1 MIKSAIIK
9 TNFELFIST
18 MLVYRALFPIFFL
31 TEFPSYYLG
40 LKVFLEILQENLSP
54 LI

>member
-1 MIKSAIIK
+1 MIKSAVIK

-18 MLVYRALFPIFFL
+18 MLVYRALFPIFL
-31 TEFPSYYLG
+31 AESPSYYLG